1 MSQVD
6 PKPEDRRQKILNLTL
21 AVVAGQVGCL
31 TLVILLLAIFLG
43 LWLDNQYG
51 TKPTFTIGLLLGSIP
66 VSLLVMFAV
75 VRAAV
80 RRIRFNP
87 DGKQGTRPAGD
98 EITR

>member
-31 TLVILLLAIFLG
+31 TLVILLLAVFLG

-51 TKPTFTIGLLLGSIP
+51 TRPTFTIGLLLGSIP

-80 RRIRFNP
+80 RRIKFKP
-87 DGKQGTRPAGD
+87 GD
-98 EITR
+98 ETMRDKSMR